1 MTFFQRLAQETA
13 GERAYLMATPQIID
27 GLKGNISLA
36 TYLAYLQEAYHHVKH
51 TVPLMEA
58 CMARLAPR
66 QQWLIPALDEYVEEE
81 KGHELWILEDIEA
94 AGGNAALAKAAPPR
108 FATEFMVSYV
118 YDYIARFNPVGFFG
132 MVFVLEG
139 TSTQLATQGAE
150 AIQKSLKLGDDCFH
164 YLTSHGS
171 LDLEH
176 MKFFESLMNRIES
189 RQDQDAIIHV
199 ARRVFVLFA
208 NMFRAIP
215 HKEHLSHA
223 A

>member
-1 MTFFQRLAQETA
+1 MTFFNRLVQETA
-13 GERAYLMATPQIID
+13 AERAYLMATPQITD
-27 GLKGNISLA
+27 GLKGNISLS

-58 CMARLAPR
+58 CKSRFSPR
-66 QQWLIPALDEYVEEE
+66 QQWLVPAIDEYIAEE
-81 KGHELWILEDIEA
+81 KGHELWILKDIDA

-108 FATEFMVSYV
+108 FATEFMVSYA
-118 YDYIARFNPVGFFG
+118 YDFISRINPTGFFG

-139 TSTQLATQGAE
+139 TSTQLATQGAA
-150 AIQKSLKLGDDCFH
+150 AIQKSLKLGDDCFY

-171 LDLEH
+171 LDIEH
-176 MKFFESLMNRIES
+176 MKFFEGLMNRLDNAE
-189 RQDQDAIIHV
+189 DQKAIIHM
-199 ARRVFVLFA
+199 ARRMFVLFA

-215 HKEHLSHA
+215 HKEQMSHA